1 MNKQLFNSLSL
12 IEQVNF
18 FNEKLQNGMNIT
30 QICNSIN
37 ISYNTVRDRFSKNFY
52 TYNKL
57 TNRYECVEKIFPLDE
72 QAIERAL
79 EKVVT
84 KIFNTTP
91 QINNSSN
98 EKLIIEPMD
107 EEIVNRSFRIYDKVL
122 KDFIIFCENSNYNQY
137 DILSQ
142 FIIDGIIKYSC

>member
-72 QAIERAL
+72 EAIERAL